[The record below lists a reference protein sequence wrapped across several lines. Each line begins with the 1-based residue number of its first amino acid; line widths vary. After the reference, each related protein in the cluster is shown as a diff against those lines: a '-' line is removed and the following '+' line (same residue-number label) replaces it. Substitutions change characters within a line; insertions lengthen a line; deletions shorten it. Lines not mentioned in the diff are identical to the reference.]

1 MAQGRRKVIEAM
13 PGETRVGLIGE
24 HIACAAI
31 LMLPGV
37 KGATLAQQDKV
48 DCVAWDEHGFIR
60 IQVKSGKLR
69 TEKGR
74 APTYHINYGSGL
86 KKTMPSRDDYD
97 ILATV
102 AIEKR
107 RVLFTAMQDIK
118 VVSKRIS
125 PKRFDDPDIEVQSWR
140 RALAVLRGEA

>member
-1 MAQGRRKVIEAM
+1 
-13 PGETRVGLIGE
+13 
-24 HIACAAI
+24 
-31 LMLPGV
+31 
-37 KGATLAQQDKV
+37 
-48 DCVAWDEHGFIR
+48 
-60 IQVKSGKLR
+60 
-69 TEKGR
+69 
-74 APTYHINYGSGL
+74 
-86 KKTMPSRDDYD
+86 MPSRDDYD

-125 PKRFDDPDIEVQSWR
+125 PKRFDDPDIETQSWR